1 MKNSVNKKGAFVA
14 TCSVLG
20 TQLEKHL
27 KLPKTSQNF
36 PNILHKVYFL
46 LNMPS
51 FYGYWLLEAR

>member
-27 KLPKTSQNF
+27 KLPKTS
-36 PNILHKVYFL
+36 
-46 LNMPS
+46 
-51 FYGYWLLEAR
+51 